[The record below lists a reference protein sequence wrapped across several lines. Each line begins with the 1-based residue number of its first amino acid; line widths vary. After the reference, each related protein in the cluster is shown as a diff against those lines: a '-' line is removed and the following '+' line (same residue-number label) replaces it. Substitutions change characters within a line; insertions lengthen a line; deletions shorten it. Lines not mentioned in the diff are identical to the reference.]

1 MSADTI
7 TNPPTTGESK
17 SARKKREKAEAAAAA
32 QAASQPQQDSDGQK
46 TPEITETNGDSFESS
61 HMKEL
66 QKNLRNVNKKLNS
79 MTKLDSI
86 LAENPDKSLDEL
98 LASRKIN
105 ADQKAQASKKPALQA
120 QAAQLE
126 EQIAQYKK
134 VDADYQSRM
143 SAQHS
148 HLTSTHQSEI
158 EKLKASVK
166 EEHEAALKAVLREKL
181 LTFSQFLRAAAA
193 KRVIEE
199 EADTD
204 ESKAFEG
211 ALLLVYG
218 GDDKAVD
225 AALSLIEGS
234 DEQVPS
240 VEGELLPIKYSQVK
254 QAAVGFGAFPGED
267 TAQEEAPV
275 ESTDAT
281 NVQPED
287 TIPSSDP
294 TIAHAGLTELGI
306 NQSAEEEKPIVIAD
320 AEPQSIAEASTGDES
335 ANKSAETQ
343 WDNAAATAGTDQELD
358 DSYEMV
364 PRPADETEAVH
375 EPAQP
380 QSTSSW
386 ADQTSAN
393 ATATEAAAE
402 NNNATNGLASTDA
415 EGFHGCTCTSTVRRL
430 FALRQTMVR
439 QGLQVRGALEGLA
452 MWAGGRHSL
461 KSPATRLSL
470 ALYTKI
476 IRTGKAL
483 TGGDISWDSALSN
496 ARLGLIRNRGLD
508 PSAADLI

>member
-1 MSADTI
+1 MSRSCKSTLRPRLFHRSSMLTFSQEHSQCEQEARQSPACLPLPHHID
-7 TNPPTTGESK
+7 PTQN
-17 SARKKREKAEAAAAA
+17 A
-32 QAASQPQQDSDGQK
+32 
-46 TPEITETNGDSFESS
+46 
-61 HMKEL
+61 
-66 QKNLRNVNKKLNS
+66 

-86 LAENPDKSLDEL
+86 LAENPGKSLDEL

-120 QAAQLE
+120 SLAQLE

-134 VDADYQSRM
+134 IDADYQSRM

-148 HLTSTHQSEI
+148 HLTSSHQAEI
-158 EKLKASVK
+158 EKMKADLTGQLEDQLNS
-166 EEHEAALKAVLREKL
+166 ALRQKL

-199 EADTD
+199 EADSD

-225 AALSLIEGS
+225 AVMNLITGS

-240 VEGELLPIKYSQVK
+240 VEGELLPVKCKKIQPLTDGLDADIAVDSQIKA
-254 QAAVGFGAFPGED
+254 AAVGFGAFPGEE
-267 TAQEEAPV
+267 TAQEEAPT
-275 ESTDAT
+275 ESTDAPA
-281 NVQPED
+281 VQPED
-287 TIPSSDP
+287 PSSDP
-294 TIAHAGLTELGI
+294 TIAHAGLTEL
-306 NQSAEEEKPIVIAD
+306 NQPAEEEKPIVA
-320 AEPQSIAEASTGDES
+320 AEDLPIAEASIDDSS

-343 WDNAAATAGTDQELD
+343 WDNAAATAGNDEQLD
-358 DSYEMV
+358 DSFEMV

-402 NNNATNGLASTDA
+402 SNNITNGLASTDA
-415 EGFHGCTCTSTVRRL
+415 EGYQSVERR
-430 FALRQTMVR
+430 
-439 QGLQVRGALEGLA
+439 
-452 MWAGGRHSL
+452 GGR
-461 KSPATRLSL
+461 
-470 ALYTKI
+470 
-476 IRTGKAL
+476 
-483 TGGDISWDSALSN
+483 GGQ
-496 ARLGLIRNRGLD
+496 GRGGRGGHGRGRGGPRGGPRGNFRGRGD
-508 PSAADLI
+508 GQGRGRGGRGGAPQPQA

>member
-7 TNPPTTGESK
+7 SNPQPAGESK

-32 QAASQPQQDSDGQK
+32 QAASQPQQESNGTK
-46 TPEITETNGDSFESS
+46 TPDVADTNGDAFESS
-61 HMKEL
+61 YVKEL
-66 QKNLRNVNKKLNS
+66 QKNIRNVTKKLNA
-79 MTKLDSI
+79 MTKLDTI

-98 LASRKIN
+98 LAARKIN

-120 QAAQLE
+120 QLAQLE

-148 HLTSTHQSEI
+148 QLTSAHQAEI
-158 EKLKASVK
+158 EKLKGSLK
-166 EEHEAALKAVLREKL
+166 EQLEKELNTALRQKL

-225 AALSLIEGS
+225 AVMNLIQGS

-240 VEGELLPIKYSQVK
+240 VEGELLPVKYSQVK
-254 QAAVGFGAFPGED
+254 QAAVGFGAFPGEE
-267 TAQEEAPV
+267 TAQEEAPA
-275 ESTDAT
+275 ETNDAT
-281 NVQPED
+281 TVQPED

-294 TIAHAGLTELGI
+294 TIAHAGLTELGL
-306 NQSAEEEKPIVIAD
+306 NQPVEEEKPIVVAD
-320 AEPQSIAEASTGDES
+320 DQIAEASIDDGS

-343 WDNAAATAGTDQELD
+343 WDNAAATAGTDQQLD
-358 DSYEMV
+358 DSFEMV

-393 ATATEAAAE
+393 ATATEATTE
-402 NNNATNGLASTDA
+402 NNNTNGLASTDA
-415 EGFHGCTCTSTVRRL
+415 EGYQSVERR
-430 FALRQTMVR
+430 
-439 QGLQVRGALEGLA
+439 
-452 MWAGGRHSL
+452 GGR
-461 KSPATRLSL
+461 
-470 ALYTKI
+470 
-476 IRTGKAL
+476 
-483 TGGDISWDSALSN
+483 GGQ
-496 ARLGLIRNRGLD
+496 GRGGRGGRGRGGPRGGHRGNFRGGRGD
-508 PSAADLI
+508 GRGRGGRGGAPQPQA

>member
-7 TNPPTTGESK
+7 SNPQPTGESK

-32 QAASQPQQDSDGQK
+32 AAEAAQPQQDSDGQK
-46 TPEITETNGDSFESS
+46 TPDAADTNGDAFESS
-61 HMKEL
+61 YVKEL
-66 QKNLRNVNKKLNS
+66 QKNIRNVNKKLNA

-86 LAENPDKSLDEL
+86 LAENPGKSLDEL

-120 QAAQLE
+120 SLAQLE

-143 SAQHS
+143 SAQHL
-148 HLTSTHQSEI
+148 HLTSSHQAEI
-158 EKLKASVK
+158 EKMKADLTGQL
-166 EEHEAALKAVLREKL
+166 EEQLNSALRQKL

-199 EADTD
+199 EADSD

-225 AALSLIEGS
+225 AVMNLITGS

-240 VEGELLPIKYSQVK
+240 VEGELLPVKYSQIK
-254 QAAVGFGAFPGED
+254 QAAVGFGAFPGEE

-275 ESTDAT
+275 ESTDAPT
-281 NVQPED
+281 VQPED
-287 TIPSSDP
+287 PSSDP
-294 TIAHAGLTELGI
+294 TIAHAGLTEL
-306 NQSAEEEKPIVIAD
+306 NQPAEEEKPVVA
-320 AEPQSIAEASTGDES
+320 AEDLPIAEASIDDGS

-343 WDNAAATAGTDQELD
+343 WDNAAATAGNDEQLD
-358 DSYEMV
+358 DSFEMV

-402 NNNATNGLASTDA
+402 NNNITNGLASTDA
-415 EGFHGCTCTSTVRRL
+415 EGYQSVERR
-430 FALRQTMVR
+430 
-439 QGLQVRGALEGLA
+439 
-452 MWAGGRHSL
+452 GGR
-461 KSPATRLSL
+461 
-470 ALYTKI
+470 
-476 IRTGKAL
+476 
-483 TGGDISWDSALSN
+483 GGQ
-496 ARLGLIRNRGLD
+496 GRGGRGGHGRGRGGPRGGPRGNFRGRGD
-508 PSAADLI
+508 GQGRGRGGRGGAPQPQA

>member
-7 TNPPTTGESK
+7 SNPQPAGESK

-32 QAASQPQQDSDGQK
+32 QAASQPQQESDGTK
-46 TPEITETNGDSFESS
+46 TPDVADTNGDAFESS
-61 HMKEL
+61 YVKEL
-66 QKNLRNVNKKLNS
+66 QKNIRNVTKKLNA
-79 MTKLDSI
+79 MTKLDTI

-98 LASRKIN
+98 LAARKIN

-120 QAAQLE
+120 QLAQLE

-148 HLTSTHQSEI
+148 QLTSAHQAEI
-158 EKLKASVK
+158 QKLKGSLK
-166 EEHEAALKAVLREKL
+166 EQLEKELNTALRQKL

-225 AALSLIEGS
+225 AVMNLIQGS

-240 VEGELLPIKYSQVK
+240 VEGELLPVKYSQVK
-254 QAAVGFGAFPGED
+254 QAAVGFGAFPGEE
-267 TAQEEAPV
+267 TAQEEAPA
-275 ESTDAT
+275 ESIDAT
-281 NVQPED
+281 TVQPED

-294 TIAHAGLTELGI
+294 TIAHAGLTELGL
-306 NQSAEEEKPIVIAD
+306 NQPVEEEKPIVVAD
-320 AEPQSIAEASTGDES
+320 DQIAEASIDDGS

-343 WDNAAATAGTDQELD
+343 WDNAAATAGTDQQLD
-358 DSYEMV
+358 DSFEMV

-393 ATATEAAAE
+393 ATATEATTE
-402 NNNATNGLASTDA
+402 NNNTNGLASTDA
-415 EGFHGCTCTSTVRRL
+415 EGYQSVERR
-430 FALRQTMVR
+430 
-439 QGLQVRGALEGLA
+439 
-452 MWAGGRHSL
+452 GGR
-461 KSPATRLSL
+461 
-470 ALYTKI
+470 
-476 IRTGKAL
+476 
-483 TGGDISWDSALSN
+483 GGQ
-496 ARLGLIRNRGLD
+496 GRGGRGGRGRGGPRGGHRGNFRGGRGD
-508 PSAADLI
+508 GRGRGGRGGAPQPQA

>member
-7 TNPPTTGESK
+7 SNPQPAGESK

-32 QAASQPQQDSDGQK
+32 AAEAAQPQQDSDGQK
-46 TPEITETNGDSFESS
+46 TPDAADTNGDAFESS
-61 HMKEL
+61 YVKEL
-66 QKNLRNVNKKLNS
+66 QKYITSPSSPACLLPLPHHVDAEQNA

-86 LAENPDKSLDEL
+86 LAENPGKSLDEL

-120 QAAQLE
+120 SLAQLE

-148 HLTSTHQSEI
+148 HLTSSHQAEI
-158 EKLKASVK
+158 EKMKADLTGQL
-166 EEHEAALKAVLREKL
+166 EEQLNSALRQKL

-199 EADTD
+199 EADSD

-225 AALSLIEGS
+225 AVMNLITGS

-240 VEGELLPIKYSQVK
+240 VEGELLPVKYSQIK
-254 QAAVGFGAFPGED
+254 QAAVGFGAFPGEE
-267 TAQEEAPV
+267 TAQEEAPT
-275 ESTDAT
+275 ESTDAPA
-281 NVQPED
+281 VQPED
-287 TIPSSDP
+287 PSSDP
-294 TIAHAGLTELGI
+294 TIAHAGLTEL
-306 NQSAEEEKPIVIAD
+306 NQPAEEEKPIVA
-320 AEPQSIAEASTGDES
+320 AEDLPIAEASIDDSS

-343 WDNAAATAGTDQELD
+343 WDNAAATAGNDEQLD
-358 DSYEMV
+358 DSFEMV

-402 NNNATNGLASTDA
+402 NNNITNGLASTDA
-415 EGFHGCTCTSTVRRL
+415 EGYQSVERR
-430 FALRQTMVR
+430 
-439 QGLQVRGALEGLA
+439 
-452 MWAGGRHSL
+452 GGR
-461 KSPATRLSL
+461 
-470 ALYTKI
+470 
-476 IRTGKAL
+476 
-483 TGGDISWDSALSN
+483 GGQ
-496 ARLGLIRNRGLD
+496 GRGGRGGHGRGRGGPRGGPRGNFRGRGD
-508 PSAADLI
+508 GQGRGRGGRGGAPQPQA